1 MAKQRK
7 DSIDSYTAL
16 GEAERAQ
23 AERDELAV
31 MEQWLPVMASE
42 DTLRKW
48 IVDLLLQQQQQ
59 QPPVPAEGKDGSA
72 KNVGQIMGALMKEHK
87 NVVDGKLA
95 QRIIKEELATL

>member
-7 DSIDSYTAL
+7 DSIDSYTAV

-42 DTLRKW
+42 DILRKW
-48 IVDLLLQQQQQ
+48 IVDLL
-59 QPPVPAEGKDGSA
+59 QPPQTPPAVAGKDGSA
-72 KNVGQIMGALMKEHK
+72 KNVGLIMGALMKEHK

-95 QRIIKEELATL
+95 QRIIKEELAKL

>member
-7 DSIDSYTAL
+7 DSIDSYTAA
-16 GEAERAQ
+16 GEEERAQ

-48 IVDLLLQQQQQ
+48 IVDLLQQQ
-59 QPPVPAEGKDGSA
+59 QPPPAVAGKDGSA
-72 KNVGQIMGALMKEHK
+72 KNVGQIVGALMKEHK

-95 QRIIKEELATL
+95 QRIIKEELAKL

>member
-31 MEQWLPVMASE
+31 MEQWLPVMANE

-48 IVDLLLQQQQQ
+48 IVDLLQQQQQ
-59 QPPVPAEGKDGSA
+59 QPSVPAEGKDGSA

-95 QRIIKEELATL
+95 QRIIKEELAKL